1 MENKTEMRGKTLE
14 KLSESYAEIHM
25 EKFDLVDNSKLP
37 YFHNDRHKLEDAFE
51 AGYLQKTAEI
61 KDLIEKL
68 EMTKMTPSLINT
80 KVIKLYNEEQ
90 DRRINLLKILL

>member
-1 MENKTEMRGKTLE
+1 MRKTVEELA
-14 KLSESYAEIHM
+14 ESYAEIHM

-68 EMTKMTPSLINT
+68 ELTKMEHSQSSGVN
-80 KVIKLYNEEQ
+80 VEAVNNYNAEQ
-90 DRRINLLKILL
+90 DRKINLLKILL